1 MVKNLMIESCK
12 CWNWISFLLHV
23 ITLTFCVYLALFL
36 VSIHD
41 DLSRLKKELNNCE
54 QDETSTL
61 STVNGAAHSERQHPL
76 PDYST
81 SVSSVLISI
90 SSVCLV
96 SVWNF
101 LWLDENLQYVKYV
114 TQGITSANL
123 WPSMVKSVSI
133 VGHKFPTI
141 LLPYFVNLSLTSDH
155 N

>member
-1 MVKNLMIESCK
+1 MIESCK

-36 VSIHD
+36 ISIHD
-41 DLSRLKKELNNCE
+41 ELSRLKKELNNCE

-96 SVWNF
+96 SV
-101 LWLDENLQYVKYV
+101 
-114 TQGITSANL
+114 
-123 WPSMVKSVSI
+123 
-133 VGHKFPTI
+133 
-141 LLPYFVNLSLTSDH
+141 
-155 N
+155 